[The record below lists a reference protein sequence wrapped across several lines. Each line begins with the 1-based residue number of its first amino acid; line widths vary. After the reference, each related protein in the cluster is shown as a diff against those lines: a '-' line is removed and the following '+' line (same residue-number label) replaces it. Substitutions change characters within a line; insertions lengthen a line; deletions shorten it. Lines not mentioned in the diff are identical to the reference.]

1 MASEETVRFV
11 RKERVM
17 ADYYACT
24 EVEPLLDE
32 IRKCFEEAREQH
44 RPLSLTI
51 SNTGTTYPY
60 VLRPEDT
67 SQPQQ
72 VKAVA
77 GRALEMLRSGMDGAA
92 PLN

>member
-1 MASEETVRFV
+1 MRFV

-51 SNTGTTYPY
+51 SNTGDTYPY
-60 VLRPEDT
+60 VMRPEA
-67 SQPQQ
+67 SSEAQEVQE
-72 VKAVA
+72 VA
-77 GRALEMLRSGMDGAA
+77 GKALEMLRGGIGAAA
-92 PLN
+92 PLR